1 MYLNSDFTKN
11 VINLFGCDENKE
23 ESQLKAEVLTNEL
36 TKAGTFTLKVN
47 RLYNTYG
54 EDYKSMCDIPGFL
67 WYFRLVDK
75 GMMPI
80 LDKRFPTL
88 EDLYKLMEDQGYT
101 ESDINRFKNLPDST
115 VKYIKKNMETV
126 VKEGTASYDLE
137 CDNWCAWMG
146 DKTQPAPLEA
156 VTYWK
161 NHTETNDWYIT
172 IDGYETQGT
181 KEVLN
186 DKTVE
191 EVKARLDELVTE
203 RVGEPLTAQ
212 DVEPAEFDQYGG
224 VIMNKSMKDS
234 NDEDTFMVTDHLG
247 NTVAVDGMEKAL
259 ETATAYR
266 KARAEFQLSFFIWR
280 KITEPDGY
288 FAWREENIA
297 DYL

>member
-1 MYLNSDFTKN
+1 MNLDKEFCHLVNVFKCEDADKAWDYLISYAYNNGWIENSNSITPDEFLFAYSQIGVEGDPQLEHMTISETELSKNADTTFKKISKSMILQAITSKN
-11 VINLFGCDENKE
+11 VYDAVKW
-23 ESQLKAEVLTNEL
+23 
-36 TKAGTFTLKVN
+36 
-47 RLYNTYG
+47 LY
-54 EDYKSMCDIPGFL
+54 
-67 WYFRLVDK
+67 
-75 GMMPI
+75 
-80 LDKRFPTL
+80 
-88 EDLYKLMEDQGYT
+88 
-101 ESDINRFKNLPDST
+101 
-115 VKYIKKNMETV
+115 
-126 VKEGTASYDLE
+126 
-137 CDNWCAWMG
+137 

-156 VTYWK
+156 ITYWK

-181 KEVLN
+181 KEVLD

-247 NTVAVDGMEKAL
+247 NTVAVDGMEKAV